1 MTIPQQLKALEAYWM
16 QQQARRQALPDRS
29 AFGPLDLRP
38 WLGHLAMIVVE
49 PGSPDNAAP
58 RFRVTLSGSQ
68 MDDYRGGLSI
78 TNRYI
83 DELCQG
89 RISTEVYFRRAVA
102 SRQPVSFVHDNSQH
116 SILYGRIAKLLLPL
130 SQDGNR
136 VDRILVGAYA
146 LSEAAQGETL
156 CAPRRL
162 MPQPALAA

>member
-1 MTIPQQLKALEAYWM
+1 MNIPQQLKALEAYWM
-16 QQQARRQALPDRS
+16 QQQVRQQGLPDRS

-38 WLGHLAMIVVE
+38 WLGHLAMIAVE
-49 PGSPDNAAP
+49 PGSLDHASP

-78 TNRYI
+78 TNRYL

-89 RISTEVYFRRAVA
+89 RTSTEPHFRRAME
-102 SRQPVSFVHDNSQH
+102 SRQPVSFVHDNSQY

-130 SQDGNR
+130 SQDGSC

-146 LSEAAQGETL
+146 LSETL
-156 CAPRRL
+156 PAPRRL
-162 MPQPALAA
+162 MQPAALAA